1 MEQNNNRVTQ
11 ERIDAL
17 LNAAE
22 TQEYIFWNKELV
34 VSYKFPSGFT
44 ISGRAACID
53 PANFNLE
60 VGRKIARE
68 KVESELWQLE
78 GYVKQ
83 VELHNKGVL

>member
-1 MEQNNNRVTQ
+1 MNQNNNRVT
-11 ERIDAL
+11 EEHIEAL
-17 LNAAE
+17 LNTAE
-22 TQEYIFWNKELV
+22 VQEHVFWNKELV

-44 ISGRAACID
+44 ISGRAACVD

-60 VGRKIARE
+60 LGRKIARE

-78 GYVKQ
+78 GYLKQ